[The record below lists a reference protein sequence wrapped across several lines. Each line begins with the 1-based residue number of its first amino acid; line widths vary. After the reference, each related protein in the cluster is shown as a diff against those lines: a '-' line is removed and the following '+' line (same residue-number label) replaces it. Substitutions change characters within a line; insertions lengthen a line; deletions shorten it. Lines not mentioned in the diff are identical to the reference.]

1 MANAL
6 GEFLGGVASAIRDM
20 TGDPPEVKMKP
31 VDFADKIRSIETGKD
46 VSGVTATAGDV
57 LKGKVFVNSEGNE
70 VEGTIPVKDRVAY
83 ALTPDNNSMTMP
95 RGYYPD
101 DTVTVKA
108 TVSATKAI
116 MPTKEQQQITSHDY
130 FLSSVIVAP
139 IPDEYQDVSKVTA
152 AAEDVRKG
160 KVFVDTA
167 GNEIVGTLVPEIV
180 DVTVDEIW
188 AGSGTS
194 NSLVGSGIIRYV
206 TFMNHDGTVEYGR
219 KSVIRGENCVDP
231 VTGGFLDTPTK
242 ESTVQYNYTFVG
254 WATEPNGGLNS
265 NALKNVTEDR
275 TVYANFA
282 SVLRYYTITF
292 YDSDGTTVLATKS
305 VAYGSVPSYT
315 AEKEG
320 LVFEGWNPEPV
331 SVTGDASYQAVWSE
345 NITFA
350 SATWA
355 DIARISREGKATQYF
370 KIGDTRDITYT
381 APNGTVVTTAVKI
394 IGFDHDET
402 EDGTKVGITV
412 FTELAGFCAALN
424 SSKVTYEGVKQ
435 YYAGGWYNCN
445 LRNVLNSTVFNSL
458 DDDLK
463 AVIKQVK
470 KESSYY
476 TTAQA
481 AGEIISYD
489 KLWLMSAAE
498 SGRSSS
504 SHGIPGGD
512 GTAYSLRDSVKKDPN
527 GSAIDWW
534 LRSGVNKNY
543 LYAAYINSSGTLR
556 TDTAATASVFVAFGF
571 CI

>member
-1 MANAL
+1 MANVL
-6 GEFLGGVASAIRDM
+6 GQLFGDIAGAIRDM
-20 TGDPPEVKMKP
+20 TGESPDVKMKP
-31 VDFADKIRSIETGKD
+31 AEFPQKIRGI
-46 VSGVTATAGDV
+46 
-57 LKGKVFVNSEGNE
+57 N
-70 VEGTIPVKDRVAY
+70 
-83 ALTPDNNSMTMP
+83 
-95 RGYYPD
+95 
-101 DTVTVKA
+101 
-108 TVSATKAI
+108 
-116 MPTKEQQQITSHDY
+116 
-130 FLSSVIVAP
+130 
-139 IPDEYQDVSKVTA
+139 
-152 AAEDVRKG
+152 
-160 KVFVDTA
+160 
-167 GNEIVGTLVPEIV
+167 
-180 DVTVDEIW
+180 
-188 AGSGTS
+188 AGSGDNEVWADAS
-194 NSLVGSGIIRYV
+194 ESSGLVGNGIIRYV
-206 TFMNHDGTVEYGR
+206 TFMNYDGTVEYGR
-219 KSVIRGENCVDP
+219 KSVIKGENCTDP
-231 VTGGFLDTPTK
+231 VTGGFLDTPTR
-242 ESTVQYNYTFVG
+242 ESTPQYSYTYAG
-254 WATEPNGGLNS
+254 WATEPGGGLDA
-265 NALKNVTEDR
+265 NALKTVEEDR

-331 SVTGDASYQAVWSE
+331 AVTGDASYQAVWSE

-381 APNGTVVTTAVKI
+381 APNRTVVTTPVKI

-412 FTELAGFCAALN
+412 FTELAGFAAALN
-424 SSKVTYEGVKQ
+424 SSQVTYEGVKQ

-476 TTAQA
+476 TTSQT
-481 AGEIISYD
+481 AGEKISYD

-498 SGRSSS
+498 AGKSSS
-504 SHGIPGGD
+504 SYGIPGGD
-512 GTAYSLRDSVKKDPN
+512 GTAYSLQDSVKKKPD
-527 GSAIDWW
+527 GSTADWW
-534 LRSGVNKNY
+534 LRSGANKNY
-543 LYAAYINSSGTLR
+543 LYAAYINSSGILR
-556 TDTAATASVFVAFGF
+556 TDTAATGSMFVAFGF